1 MEHRPRLSDIQNDY
15 ERRVRERLGEDA
27 LLTQHPTRGSVREI
41 KLRLKSWVRAGLP
54 FDFILYADAGDSPSI
69 RVLLWSAA
77 FDERK
82 PSLLAWAKHANER
95 VPDLVDETFAPIA
108 NWNCWRRVLVEN
120 EYPEGATIQ
129 ATQFDAET
137 LREAENRL
145 FALIELL
152 RPLVPSGA

>member
-1 MEHRPRLSDIQNDY
+1 MAAIIHEAIETPMDDLRGT
-15 ERRVRERLGEDA
+15 RE
-27 LLTQHPTRGSVREI
+27 
-41 KLRLKSWVRAGLP
+41 
-54 FDFILYADAGDSPSI
+54 F
-69 RVLLWSAA
+69 
-77 FDERK
+77 
-82 PSLLAWAKHANER
+82 
-95 VPDLVDETFAPIA
+95 
-108 NWNCWRRVLVEN
+108 RRVLVEN